1 MVGSNCETVVCVW
14 GWGGLNVF
22 CQILQVWL
30 WARRGFKASLTEIS
44 GKHLG
49 SNFSQS
55 SSFRGTVPQLGLFLC
70 PLLLHHA
77 DLAWLRKGLSIRS
90 QRARQLRMI
99 FELPHRNRVILKC
112 SWAKPEFMAV
122 EILKKELK
130 RNQSHGFTVLKWI
143 QPWALFC

>member
-1 MVGSNCETVVCVW
+1 MSLSLCP
-14 GWGGLNVF
+14 GLMEVF
-22 CQILQVWL
+22 REGV
-30 WARRGFKASLTEIS
+30 SS
-44 GKHLG
+44 GKEMGAVSCTLE
-49 SNFSQS
+49 
-55 SSFRGTVPQLGLFLC
+55 RGGVCLQLCLFLC